1 MFSFTGSRGSFRG
14 DANFYGKAV
23 RLNHRFLLP
32 NIDGLLLSFMQ
43 GINFYTQLKTVTQMW
58 REQDVTHTQA
68 AVAMP
73 TMQ

>member
-1 MFSFTGSRGSFRG
+1 MRDYILKRM
-14 DANFYGKAV
+14 
-23 RLNHRFLLP
+23 LP
-32 NIDGLLLSFMQ
+32 YPIVQFWQ
-43 GINFYTQLKTVTQMW
+43 GVNFYTQLKTVTQMW